1 MKLRQK
7 YLLLAVAPLALAMLA
22 IALAVLHQ
30 ASALAH
36 HQRTLVETAY
46 VQSKEA
52 ELRHYVDLAQSAIA
66 PLVQSGRNDDATRR
80 AAMDALARL
89 DFGQDGYFFLY
100 DMEGHALMHPRQ
112 PELVGQDLFQLR
124 DAQGHP
130 TIQQLIAAARS
141 GGGTVRY
148 VWRKPSTG
156 QIAPKLGYVVAIPQW
171 NWMIGTG
178 IYLDDVD
185 EALHGI
191 DARAEAD
198 IHKTMTWIGAIAG
211 IAILIVAAGG
221 FALNVSEHRRAD
233 AKLHQLAQRVVQSQ
247 EDERARLSRDLHDGI
262 SQSLVSVKLLVDT
275 ALAQLHTQP
284 PAHVRANRDDA
295 VRRDDRPGTDGRFPA
310 DGKPAADGD
319 AARGPDIGELLNVA
333 LDRLNNAF
341 TESRRIA
348 RALRPALLDDLGL
361 QAAIEQLARDMQDQQ
376 DRDGLMID
384 VVVSGTPRELPDD
397 QAIALFRIAQEAL
410 TNVKRHANASH
421 VSVFLTLGRHT
432 TQLEIHDN
440 GHGFDVEK
448 IQHDPRRGVGL
459 RNMAERMDALGG
471 AFDIASGPLGTRIVA
486 AVPVTGRGK
495 LWSPPARATAA
506 HDAAAS
512 RNHTGGEAR

>member
-178 IYLDDVD
+178 IY
-185 EALHGI
+185 
-191 DARAEAD
+191 R
-198 IHKTMTWIGAIAG
+198 
-211 IAILIVAAGG
+211 
-221 FALNVSEHRRAD
+221 
-233 AKLHQLAQRVVQSQ
+233 
-247 EDERARLSRDLHDGI
+247 
-262 SQSLVSVKLLVDT
+262 
-275 ALAQLHTQP
+275 
-284 PAHVRANRDDA
+284 
-295 VRRDDRPGTDGRFPA
+295 
-310 DGKPAADGD
+310 
-319 AARGPDIGELLNVA
+319 
-333 LDRLNNAF
+333 
-341 TESRRIA
+341 
-348 RALRPALLDDLGL
+348 
-361 QAAIEQLARDMQDQQ
+361 
-376 DRDGLMID
+376 
-384 VVVSGTPRELPDD
+384 
-397 QAIALFRIAQEAL
+397 
-410 TNVKRHANASH
+410 
-421 VSVFLTLGRHT
+421 
-432 TQLEIHDN
+432 
-440 GHGFDVEK
+440 
-448 IQHDPRRGVGL
+448 
-459 RNMAERMDALGG
+459 
-471 AFDIASGPLGTRIVA
+471 
-486 AVPVTGRGK
+486 
-495 LWSPPARATAA
+495 
-506 HDAAAS
+506 
-512 RNHTGGEAR
+512 